1 MLGVFLSVI
10 QNCLLFR
17 KCFGPCCLLVR
28 KCLGSYCLLFRTVC
42 HLENVLSHIVCYKKK
57 MESYCLLFR
66 IVCCLENVLGHNY
79 CLFFVVVFVFCF
91 FLFVFY
97 CLLFTCFWPHSY
109 LGNNLITISPRPA
122 NEGLTCVH
130 LCCMR

>member
-17 KCFGPCCLLVR
+17 KCFGPYCLLFR

-42 HLENVLSHIVCYKKK
+42 HLDNVLSHIVCYLKKILFRK
-57 MESYCLLFR
+57 CLESYCLLFR
-66 IVCCLENVLGHNY
+66 IVCYLKNVLDHNY
-79 CLFFVVVFVFCF
+79 CCF
-91 FLFVFY
+91 LEFY
-97 CLLFTCFWPHSY
+97 CLLFTSFWPHSY
-109 LGNNLITISPRPA
+109 FGNSLITISPRPA

-130 LCCMR
+130 SCCMR